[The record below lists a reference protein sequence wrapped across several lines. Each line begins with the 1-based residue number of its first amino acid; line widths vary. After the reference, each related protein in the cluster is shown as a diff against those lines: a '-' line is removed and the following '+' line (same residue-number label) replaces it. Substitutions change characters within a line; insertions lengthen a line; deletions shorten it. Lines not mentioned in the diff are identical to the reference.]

1 MLETSRGLCRD
12 ITGTA
17 CRALGWFQNIIH
29 TMDRTLESTLLHV
42 LKMRLV
48 QDFPGQINA
57 CLDILTEQDLW
68 WRPNG
73 EANSVAN
80 LVLHLAGSNRYYV
93 EEIIGGRTVVRDRN
107 AEFAARAGQS
117 KPEIRGT
124 WDESVR
130 AVSEV
135 LNGLEPSQMM
145 QTTDRT
151 GKMTTFA
158 QVLLHVSHHNA
169 THMGQI
175 LWATKELH
183 PGSLDDIGRKRKR

>member
-1 MLETSRGLCRD
+1 ML
-12 ITGTA
+12 
-17 CRALGWFQNIIH
+17 
-29 TMDRTLESTLLHV
+29 TMDRTLESTLLHIMK
-42 LKMRLV
+42 LRLL

-57 CLDILTEQDLW
+57 CLDVLTEQELW

-73 EANSVAN
+73 QSNSPAN

-93 EEIIGGRTVVRDRN
+93 EEIIGGRAVVRDRD
-107 AEFAARAGQS
+107 AEFAVRDGHS
-117 KPEIRGT
+117 KTQIRDA

-130 AVSEV
+130 AVGEI
-135 LNGLEPSQMM
+135 LNRLEPSQMM

-151 GKMTTFA
+151 GKTTTFA
-158 QVLLHVSHHNA
+158 QILLHVSHHTA

-183 PGSLDDIGRKRKR
+183 PGSLDDIGRKTRKQ

>member
-1 MLETSRGLCRD
+1 
-12 ITGTA
+12 
-17 CRALGWFQNIIH
+17 
-29 TMDRTLESTLLHV
+29 MDRTLESTLLHIM
-42 LKMRLV
+42 KIRLV

-57 CLDILTEQDLW
+57 CLDVLAEQDLW
-68 WRPNG
+68 WRPNE

-80 LVLHLAGSNRYYV
+80 LVLHLAGSNRYYI
-93 EEIIGGRTVVRDRN
+93 EEIIGGRVVARDRD
-107 AEFAARAGQS
+107 AEFAARAGRS
-117 KPEIRGT
+117 KAEIRDT

-130 AVSEV
+130 VVGET

-145 QTTDRT
+145 QTKDRT

-169 THMGQI
+169 AHMGQI

-183 PGSLDDIGRKRKR
+183 PGSLD